1 VICIFNLGD
10 FSRKIEGEQGVRAS
24 AVDTPAVLRLGS
36 NHKEIQRAVRIMKL
50 KNQVAVITG
59 AGRNIGKAMAKLFAT
74 EGAKIAVVEMHQ
86 GRGQAV
92 VDEITGAGGEAIVVM
107 CDVSKSK
114 DVQAMVKTVVAK
126 FGGIDILVNN
136 AALTDHAN
144 IFDSTEDEFDKVIAV
159 SLKGPYLV
167 TKYVAEQMRKQGR
180 GGKIVNFGS
189 TSGMVGRFD
198 GIAYAA
204 AKAGVINMTRA
215 MAVQLAADK
224 IRVNCVVPNRSGSP
238 VGYDDDVAGS
248 RTFQNLAGRLGTAD
262 DQAKAALFLVSDDS
276 EFIIGHALLV
286 DGGVMATANFP
297 REQFQK

>member
-1 VICIFNLGD
+1 LWRSFGA
-10 FSRKIEGEQGVRAS
+10 G
-24 AVDTPAVLRLGS
+24 RLLSCETEYGKGT
-36 NHKEIQRAVRIMKL
+36 NEMKL
-50 KNQVAVITG
+50 KGQVAIITG
-59 AGRNIGKAMAKLFAT
+59 AGRNIGKAMAKLFSS
-74 EGAKIAVVEMHQ
+74 EGAKIAVAEMHE
-86 GRGQAV
+86 GRGQSV
-92 VDEITGAGGEAIVVM
+92 VDEINKSGQEAMLVLG
-107 CDVSKSK
+107 DVSNSR
-114 DVQAMVKTVVAK
+114 DVQEMVKKVVAR

-144 IFDSTEDEFDKVIAV
+144 IFESTEEEFDEVIAV

-180 GGKIVNFGS
+180 GGKILNFGS
-189 TSGMVGRFD
+189 TSGMIGRFD

-215 MAVQLAADK
+215 MAVQLAEYK

-238 VGYDDDVAGS
+238 VGYDDNVDGN

-276 EFIIGHALLV
+276 DFIYGHPLVV

-297 REQFQK
+297 KEQFQK

>member
-1 VICIFNLGD
+1 MPMKCWILFAGD
-10 FSRKIEGEQGVRAS
+10 ERTKGIT
-24 AVDTPAVLRLGS
+24 D
-36 NHKEIQRAVRIMKL
+36 MKL
-50 KNQVAVITG
+50 QGQAAVITG
-59 AGRNIGKAMAKLFAT
+59 AGRNIGKAIAKLFAA
-74 EGAKIAVVEMHQ
+74 EGAKIAVVEMHE
-86 GRGQAV
+86 GRGRGV
-92 VDEITGAGGEAIVVM
+92 VDEINQAGQEAMLVL
-107 CDVSKSK
+107 CDVSNSR
-114 DVQAMVKTVVAK
+114 DVETMVNKVVGR

-144 IFDSTEDEFDKVIAV
+144 IFESTEEEFDKVIAV

-167 TKYVAEQMRKQGR
+167 TKTVAVHMAKQGR

-189 TSGMVGRFD
+189 TSGLIGRAD

-215 MAVQLAADK
+215 MAVQLAPHK

-238 VGYDDDVAGS
+238 VGFDDDVTGNRA
-248 RTFQNLAGRLGTAD
+248 FENLAGRLGTAE

-276 EFIIGHALLV
+276 DFIYGHALLV

-297 REQFQK
+297 KNQFVK

>member
-1 VICIFNLGD
+1 
-10 FSRKIEGEQGVRAS
+10 
-24 AVDTPAVLRLGS
+24 
-36 NHKEIQRAVRIMKL
+36 MKL
-50 KNQVAVITG
+50 KDQVALITG
-59 AGRNIGKAMAKLFAT
+59 AGRNIGKAMAKLFAA
-74 EGAKIAVVEMHQ
+74 EGAKIIIGEMHQ

-92 VDEITGAGGEAIVVM
+92 VDEIKQAGGQAGLVLG
-107 CDVSKSK
+107 DVSNSA
-114 DVQAMVKTVVAK
+114 DVQRMVKESVAL

-144 IFDSTEDEFDKVIAV
+144 IFDSTEEEFDKIIAV

-167 TKYVAEQMRKQGR
+167 TKYVAVQMRDQKR
-180 GGKIVNFGS
+180 GGKVLNFGS
-189 TSGMVGRFD
+189 TSGLVGRFD

-215 MAVQLAADK
+215 MAVQLAEYG
-224 IRVNCVVPNRSGSP
+224 IRVNCIVPNRSGSP

-276 EFIIGHALLV
+276 SFIIGHPLIV

>member
-1 VICIFNLGD
+1 
-10 FSRKIEGEQGVRAS
+10 
-24 AVDTPAVLRLGS
+24 
-36 NHKEIQRAVRIMKL
+36 MKL
-50 KNQVAVITG
+50 KGQVAMITG
-59 AGRNIGKAMAKLFAT
+59 AGRNIGKAMAKLFAS
-74 EGAKIAVVEMHQ
+74 EGARIAVAEMHQ

-92 VDEITGAGGEAIVVM
+92 VDEINKAGQEAMLVLG
-107 CDVSKSK
+107 DVSKSA
-114 DVQAMVKTVVAK
+114 DVREIVKQVVAR

-144 IFDSTEDEFDKVIAV
+144 IFDSTEEEFDKVIAV

-167 TKYVAEQMRKQGR
+167 TKVVAEEMRKQGR

-189 TSGMVGRFD
+189 TSGMVGRHD

-215 MAVQLAADK
+215 MATQLSPYK

-238 VGYDDDVAGS
+238 VGYDDDVTGS

-276 EFIIGHALLV
+276 DFIYGHPLVV
-286 DGGVMATANFP
+286 DGGVMAAANFP
-297 REQFQK
+297 KEQFQK

>member
-1 VICIFNLGD
+1 MPTGGRIL
-10 FSRKIEGEQGVRAS
+10 SSELS
-24 AVDTPAVLRLGS
+24 
-36 NHKEIQRAVRIMKL
+36 KEKGIRFMKL
-50 KNQVAVITG
+50 KGQVAMITG
-59 AGRNIGKAMAKLFAT
+59 AGRNIGKSMALLFAA
-74 EGAKIAVVEMHQ
+74 EGAKIVVAELHE

-92 VDEITGAGGEAIVVM
+92 VDEINKSGHEAMVVLG
-107 CDVSKSK
+107 DVSKSS
-114 DVQAMVKTVVAK
+114 DVQAMVKQVVGK

-144 IFDSTEDEFDKVIAV
+144 IFDSQEEEFDKVIAV
-159 SLKGPYLV
+159 SLKGPYLM
-167 TKYVAEQMRKQGR
+167 TKYVAAQMRDQGR
-180 GGKIVNFGS
+180 GGKILNFGS
-189 TSGMVGRFD
+189 TSGMIGRFD

-215 MAVQLAADK
+215 MAVQLAEYK

-238 VGYDDDVAGS
+238 VGFDDDVAGN

-276 EFIIGHALLV
+276 DFIYGHPLVV

-297 REQFQK
+297 RERFQKK

>member
-1 VICIFNLGD
+1 
-10 FSRKIEGEQGVRAS
+10 
-24 AVDTPAVLRLGS
+24 
-36 NHKEIQRAVRIMKL
+36 MKL
-50 KNQVAVITG
+50 TGQVAVITG
-59 AGRNIGKAMAKLFAT
+59 AGRNIGKAMAKLFAS
-74 EGAKIAVVEMHQ
+74 EGAKVAVIETHE

-92 VDEITGAGGEAIVVM
+92 VDEINKSGQEAMLVL
-107 CDVSKSK
+107 CDVAKTG
-114 DVQAMVKTVVAK
+114 DVKEMVKKVAAR
-126 FGGIDILVNN
+126 FGGIDILINN

-144 IFDSTEDEFDKVIAV
+144 IFDSTEEEFDKVIEV

-167 TKYVAEQMRKQGR
+167 TKYVAQQMRDQGR

-215 MAVQLAADK
+215 LAVQLAEHK

-248 RTFQNLAGRLGTAD
+248 RTVQNLAGRLGTAD
-262 DQAKAALFLVSDDS
+262 DQAKAALFLVSDESD
-276 EFIIGHALLV
+276 FIYGHPLVV

>member
-1 VICIFNLGD
+1 
-10 FSRKIEGEQGVRAS
+10 
-24 AVDTPAVLRLGS
+24 
-36 NHKEIQRAVRIMKL
+36 MKL
-50 KNQVAVITG
+50 KGQVAMITG
-59 AGRNIGKAMAKLFAT
+59 AGRNIGKAMAKLFAS
-74 EGAKIAVVEMHQ
+74 EGAKIVVAEVHE

-92 VDEITGAGGEAIVVM
+92 VDEINRSGQEAMLVLG
-107 CDVSKSK
+107 DVSNSA
-114 DVQAMVKTVVAK
+114 DVREIVQKVVAK

-144 IFDSTEDEFDKVIAV
+144 IFDSSEEEFDKVIAV

-167 TKYVAEQMRKQGR
+167 TKFVAEQMRQQGR

-215 MAVQLAADK
+215 MAVQLAEYR

-238 VGYDDDVAGS
+238 VGFDDDVAGS
-248 RTFQNLAGRLGTAD
+248 RTFQNLAGRLGTAE

-276 EFIIGHALLV
+276 DFVYGHPLVV

>member
-1 VICIFNLGD
+1 
-10 FSRKIEGEQGVRAS
+10 
-24 AVDTPAVLRLGS
+24 
-36 NHKEIQRAVRIMKL
+36 MKL
-50 KNQVAVITG
+50 KDQIAIITG
-59 AGRNIGKAMAKLFAT
+59 AGRNIGKAMAKLFAS
-74 EGAKIAVVEMHQ
+74 EGAKIVVAEMDE
-86 GRGQAV
+86 GRGRQV
-92 VDEITGAGGEAIVVM
+92 VDEINKSGGQALLVLG
-107 CDVSKSK
+107 DVSKSS
-114 DVQAMVKTVVAK
+114 DVQAMVKKAVDH
-126 FGGIDILVNN
+126 FGGLDILVNN

-144 IFDSTEDEFDKVIAV
+144 IFDSTEEEFDRIIAV

-189 TSGMVGRFD
+189 TSGMVGRPD

-215 MAVQLAADK
+215 MAVQLSPYK

-238 VGYDDDVAGS
+238 VGYDDDVTGS
-248 RTFQNLAGRLGTAD
+248 RTFDNLAGRLGTAE

-276 EFIIGHALLV
+276 NFVYGHALLV

-297 REQFQK
+297 KNQFVK

>member
-1 VICIFNLGD
+1 
-10 FSRKIEGEQGVRAS
+10 
-24 AVDTPAVLRLGS
+24 
-36 NHKEIQRAVRIMKL
+36 MKL
-50 KNQVAVITG
+50 KGQVAIITG
-59 AGRNIGKAMAKLFAT
+59 AGRNIGKAMAKLFAS
-74 EGAKIAVVEMHQ
+74 EGARIAVAEMHQ

-92 VDEITGAGGEAIVVM
+92 VDEITSAGGEAMVVL
-107 CDVSKSK
+107 CDVSNSR
-114 DVQAMVKTVVAK
+114 DVQEMVKQVVAK
-126 FGGIDILVNN
+126 FGAIDILVNN
-136 AALTDHAN
+136 AALTDHAT
-144 IFDSTEDEFDKVIAV
+144 ILDSADEEFDKVIAV

-167 TKYVAEQMRKQGR
+167 SKYVAQQMKQQGR
-180 GGKIVNFGS
+180 GGKILNFGS
-189 TSGMVGRFD
+189 TSGLVGRHD

-215 MAVQLAADK
+215 LAVQLAPYK

>member
-1 VICIFNLGD
+1 
-10 FSRKIEGEQGVRAS
+10 
-24 AVDTPAVLRLGS
+24 
-36 NHKEIQRAVRIMKL
+36 MKL
-50 KNQVAVITG
+50 KGQVAVITG
-59 AGRNIGKAMAKLFAT
+59 AGRNIGKAMAKLFAS
-74 EGAKIAVVEMHQ
+74 EGAKIAVIEMHE

-92 VDEITGAGGEAIVVM
+92 VDEINQAGQEAMLVL
-107 CDVSKSK
+107 CDVAKSN
-114 DVQAMVKTVVAK
+114 DVKQMVKKVTTR
-126 FGGIDILVNN
+126 FGSIDILVNN

-144 IFDSTEDEFDKVIAV
+144 IFESTEEEFDKVIEV

-167 TKYVAEQMRKQGR
+167 TKYVAQQMRDQGR

-215 MAVQLAADK
+215 MAVQLAEYK

-248 RTFQNLAGRLGTAD
+248 RTVQNLAGRLGTAE
-262 DQAKAALFLVSDDS
+262 DQAKAALFLVSDESD
-276 EFIIGHALLV
+276 FIYGHPLVV

-297 REQFQK
+297 RENFKK

>member
-1 VICIFNLGD
+1 
-10 FSRKIEGEQGVRAS
+10 
-24 AVDTPAVLRLGS
+24 
-36 NHKEIQRAVRIMKL
+36 MKL
-50 KNQVAVITG
+50 KEQVAIITG
-59 AGRNIGKAMAKLFAT
+59 AGRNIGKAMAKLFAS
-74 EGAKIAVVEMHQ
+74 EGAKIVIAEMHE

-92 VDEITGAGGEAIVVM
+92 VDEINKSGREAALVLGDI
-107 CDVSKSK
+107 SKSS
-114 DVQAMVKTVVAK
+114 DVQAMVKNAVAK

-144 IFDSTEDEFDKVIAV
+144 IFDSTEEEFDKVIAV
-159 SLKGPYLV
+159 SLKGPYLM

-180 GGKIVNFGS
+180 GGKVLNFGS
-189 TSGMVGRFD
+189 TSGMIGRFD

-215 MAVQLAADK
+215 MAVQLAEYK

-276 EFIIGHALLV
+276 DFIYGHPLVV

>member
-1 VICIFNLGD
+1 
-10 FSRKIEGEQGVRAS
+10 
-24 AVDTPAVLRLGS
+24 
-36 NHKEIQRAVRIMKL
+36 MKL
-50 KNQVAVITG
+50 KDQVAVITG
-59 AGRNIGKAMAKLFAT
+59 AGRNIGKAMAKLFAA
-74 EGAKIAVVEMHQ
+74 EGAKIAVAEMHE

-92 VDEITGAGGEAIVVM
+92 VDDIIKAGGEAMVVL
-107 CDVSKSK
+107 CDVSKSG
-114 DVQAMVKTVVAK
+114 DVAEMVNKVVAK

-136 AALTDHAN
+136 AALTDHAT
-144 IFDSTEDEFDKVIAV
+144 ILDSAEEEFDKVMAV

-167 TKYVAEQMRKQGR
+167 TKYVAQQMVKQGR
-180 GGKIVNFGS
+180 GGKILNFGS
-189 TSGMVGRFD
+189 TSGMIGRHD

-215 MAVQLAADK
+215 MAVQLAPYK

-238 VGYDDDVAGS
+238 VGYDDDVAGN

-262 DQAKAALFLVSDDS
+262 DQAKAALFLVSDES

-297 REQFQK
+297 KEQFKR

>member
-1 VICIFNLGD
+1 
-10 FSRKIEGEQGVRAS
+10 
-24 AVDTPAVLRLGS
+24 
-36 NHKEIQRAVRIMKL
+36 MKL
-50 KNQVAVITG
+50 NGQVALITG
-59 AGRNIGKAMAKLFAT
+59 AGRNIGKAMAKLFAA
-74 EGAKIAVVEMHQ
+74 EGAKIAVAEMHE

-92 VDEITGAGGEAIVVM
+92 VDEIKQTGGEAKLVLG
-107 CDVSKSK
+107 DVSKSS
-114 DVQAMVKTVVAK
+114 DVQKMVQKVVAHL
-126 FGGIDILVNN
+126 GGIDILVNN

-144 IFDSTEDEFDKVIAV
+144 IFESTEEEFDKVIAV

-167 TKYVAEQMRKQGR
+167 TKYVAEQMKEQGR

-215 MAVQLAADK
+215 MAVQLSPYK
-224 IRVNCVVPNRSGSP
+224 IRVNCIVPNRSGSP
-238 VGYDDDVAGS
+238 VGYDDDVTGS

-276 EFIIGHALLV
+276 DFIYGHPLVV

-297 REQFQK
+297 KEQFQK

>member
-1 VICIFNLGD
+1 
-10 FSRKIEGEQGVRAS
+10 
-24 AVDTPAVLRLGS
+24 
-36 NHKEIQRAVRIMKL
+36 MKL
-50 KNQVAVITG
+50 NGQVAIITG
-59 AGRNIGKAMAKLFAT
+59 AGRNIGKAMAKLFAM
-74 EGAKIAVVEMHQ
+74 EGAKIAVIEMHE

-92 VDEITGAGGEAIVVM
+92 VDEIKKEGGEAM
-107 CDVSKSK
+107 LTLCDVSKAS
-114 DVQAMVKTVVAK
+114 DVQAMVKQVVDH
-126 FGGIDILVNN
+126 FQGIDILVNN

-144 IFDSTEDEFDKVIAV
+144 IFDSTEEEFDKVIAV

-167 TKYVAEQMRKQGR
+167 TKYVAAQMAKQGR

-189 TSGMVGRFD
+189 TSGMLGRTD

-215 MAVQLAADK
+215 MAAQLSPYK

-238 VGYDDDVAGS
+238 VGFDDDVTGS

-276 EFIIGHALLV
+276 DFIYGHPLVV
-286 DGGVMATANFP
+286 DGGVLATANFP
-297 REQFQK
+297 KEQFVK

>member
-1 VICIFNLGD
+1 
-10 FSRKIEGEQGVRAS
+10 
-24 AVDTPAVLRLGS
+24 
-36 NHKEIQRAVRIMKL
+36 MKL
-50 KNQVAVITG
+50 NGQVALITG
-59 AGRNIGKAMAKLFAT
+59 AGRNIGKAMAKLFAA
-74 EGAKIAVVEMHQ
+74 EGAKIAVAEMHE

-92 VDEITGAGGEAIVVM
+92 VDEIKQAGGEAMLVLG
-107 CDVSKSK
+107 DVSKSS
-114 DVQAMVKTVVAK
+114 DVQKMVQKVVAHL
-126 FGGIDILVNN
+126 GGIDILVNN

-144 IFDSTEDEFDKVIAV
+144 IFESTEEEFDKVIAV

-167 TKYVAEQMRKQGR
+167 TKYVAEQMKEQGR

-215 MAVQLAADK
+215 MAVQLSPYK
-224 IRVNCVVPNRSGSP
+224 IRVNCIVPNRSGSP
-238 VGYDDDVAGS
+238 VGYDDDVTGS

-276 EFIIGHALLV
+276 DFIYGHPLVV

-297 REQFQK
+297 KEQFQK